1 VGILSSAIII
11 AGPPIVCDFTRDS
24 EELEEAK
31 KRLNGHDIEI
41 WQDARIVAYLVPD
54 RLRNRATV

>member
-1 VGILSSAIII
+1 MSVYRFYLIKKNGHV
-11 AGPPIVCDFTRDS
+11 AGPPIVCDLARDH
-24 EELEEAK
+24 EALAEAK

-54 RLRNRATV
+54 QD